1 MKQIKFELKNKLKVI
16 LVPSHKSPV
25 VSVQMWVKTG
35 SADEPKGMEGV
46 SHFIEHL
53 VFKGTRKYNVGEIA
67 SIVEASGGELNA
79 YTSFDQTVFYVTIS
93 KNYSNVALD
102 VISEMMGHPT
112 FIPAEVDSE
121 REVVCEEIKMGQDS
135 PGRSSSQLM
144 FKSAFKKH
152 AYGIPVIGYEKNVRL
167 WPTPKIKKFYQSRY
181 VPSNMVLIVSGDFE
195 PAEMKKEIV
204 KMYSDFAPLKLKKMT
219 RKKEPAQKKA
229 TFTVLNK
236 KITESYFQLALP
248 VPNVKHNDVPAM
260 DILALVLGQGE
271 TSRLYAKMRLE
282 NTVLNSISCFN
293 YNPQD
298 AGLFAFSAR
307 YSDQSTAE
315 IFNLLFTEIEKIK
328 TSGISWDE
336 LRKAILN
343 ISSEQFYS
351 IETVDGIANKIGS
364 AQFYLNDTNAHEK
377 YLKQI
382 QKITPQQVQKIAQK
396 YFVPQKSNYSL
407 MGPASDKQNLA
418 TLKLAEKTW
427 LDLVKSKQKIKAQI
441 DKKIKIP
448 KIEFKSIKK
457 TKKNDIEVFK
467 TPRGTDVLFLN
478 STEIPTATAKIIFGG
493 GSRLETK
500 SQMGL
505 TEMLNR
511 TLVTQTENLSEKQI
525 LKQVEDCAAEVSAFG
540 GKNTTG
546 FSIDYMKPFEK
557 QILKLS
563 ADIIK
568 NPVFSVDIFNRE
580 RTVLENQILAKQDQP
595 SYLCGRQFNE
605 TIFAVHPVSFNQ
617 TGTAETLKNITTK
630 QIADVYHQIKSEKNM
645 QVAVVGDFNRQY
657 WMNLI
662 TEIEDNFQTKGRRL
676 KTVPFEKLTEN
687 KSVFLEKDKEQSH
700 VIVGWQAL
708 SLTDPD
714 RHALEIIQAVM
725 AGQGG
730 RLFIELRDKNSL
742 AYSVSPIKM
751 ESLECGYFGGYI
763 ACSPDKVE
771 KALGMFHDEFKKI
784 STDLVSEDE
793 LSRAQKYLIGQHDIG
808 LQRKSSICNLIAF
821 DHFYGND
828 IKESMNIAATYQKI
842 TREQVRRLAEKIFS
856 KPHVTS
862 VVGKK

>member
-1 MKQIKFELKNKLKVI
+1 MKQIKFQLKNKLKVI

-67 SIVEASGGELNA
+67 GIVEASGGELNA

-93 KNYSNVALD
+93 KNYSHIALD

-135 PGRSSSQLM
+135 PGRSSSQLL

-152 AYGIPVIGYEKNVRL
+152 PYGIPVIGYDKNVRS
-167 WPTPKIKKFYQSRY
+167 WPTPKIKKFYESRY
-181 VPSNMVLIVSGDFE
+181 VPSNMSLIVSGDFDS
-195 PAEMKKEIV
+195 AEMKKEII
-204 KMYSDFAPLKLKKMT
+204 KMYSDFQPFKLKKMT
-219 RKKEPAQKKA
+219 RKKEPIQKKPSFA
-229 TFTVLNK
+229 VQNK
-236 KITESYFQLALP
+236 KLTESYFQLSMPA
-248 VPNVKHNDVPAM
+248 PNVKHKDVPAM

-271 TSRLYAKMRLE
+271 TSRLYTKLRLE
-282 NTVLNSISCFN
+282 KTVVNSISCFN

-298 AGLFAFSAR
+298 AGLFAFSAK
-307 YSDQSTAE
+307 YSDQNPAE
-315 IFNLLFTEIEKIK
+315 IFQLLFGEIEKIK
-328 TSGISWDE
+328 RDGISWDE

-377 YLKQI
+377 YLKKI
-382 QKITPQQVQKIAQK
+382 QKVTPQQVQKIAQK
-396 YFVPQKSNYSL
+396 YFVAQKANYSL
-407 MGPASDKQNLA
+407 MGPGTDKDNMQ
-418 TLKLAEKTW
+418 TLMLAETTWTALLKNKT
-427 LDLVKSKQKIKAQI
+427 KTNPSK
-441 DKKIKIP
+441 DKKVKIP
-448 KIEFKSIKK
+448 KIEFKALKK
-457 TKKNDIEVFK
+457 TKKSDVEIVRTAK
-467 TPRGTDVLFLN
+467 GTEVLFLN
-478 STEIPTATAKIIFGG
+478 SSEIPTVSAKIIFGG
-493 GSRLETK
+493 GGRLESADK
-500 SQMGL
+500 MGL

-511 TLVTQTENLSEKQI
+511 TLVTQTKTKSESEL
-525 LKQVEDCAAEVSAFG
+525 LKAIEDCAAGISAFG

-546 FSIDYMKPFEK
+546 FSIDYMTPFEK
-557 QILKLS
+557 
-563 ADIIK
+563 DIIGLTK
-568 NPVFSVDIFNRE
+568 DVVNMPVFSDEIYNRE
-580 RTVLENQILAKQDQP
+580 RSVLEKQILAKQDQP
-595 SYLCGRQFNE
+595 SFLCGRQFNQ
-605 TIFAVHPVSFNQ
+605 TIFAGHPISFDQ
-617 TGTAETLKNITTK
+617 SGTAETLSRITTNDIS
-630 QIADVYHQIKSEKNM
+630 QIYNYIKSEKNM
-645 QVAVVGDFNRQY
+645 QVSVVGDFNRSA
-657 WMNLI
+657 WMKLI
-662 TEIEDNFQTKGRRL
+662 TDIENGFQSKGKRL
-676 KTVPFEKLTEN
+676 EKAPFKTLSENKTVFQ
-687 KSVFLEKDKEQSH
+687 EKDKEQSH

-771 KALGMFHDEFKKI
+771 KALKMFHEEFKKI
-784 STDLVSEDE
+784 SMDLISEEE

-808 LQRKSSICNLIAF
+808 LQRKSSICNLISF

-828 IKESMNIAATYQKI
+828 IHESMNISDVYMKI
-842 TREQVRRLAEKIFS
+842 TREKVRDLAEKIFS
-856 KPHVTS
+856 KNYVTS
-862 VVGKK
+862 IVGRK